1 MGAGE
6 GNCNTKSGHAFV
18 NQSKTK
24 RKMSSPQG
32 WFNSSGMEKPKFFE
46 TPSLSPS
53 KSLIT
58 FHYRITFT
66 FNYSVK
72 YNVINKL
79 FLIWLQKGVDEG

>member
-1 MGAGE
+1 MGREDGGGKGIVTQNLA
-6 GNCNTKSGHAFV
+6 TVLSIKV
-18 NQSKTK
+18 K
-24 RKMSSPQG
+24 RNEKCRLPRDG
-32 WFNSSGMEKPKFFE
+32 FNSSGMEKPKFCE

-72 YNVINKL
+72 YNVFN
-79 FLIWLQKGVDEG
+79 

>member
-1 MGAGE
+1 
-6 GNCNTKSGHAFV
+6 
-18 NQSKTK
+18 
-24 RKMSSPQG
+24 MSSPQR
-32 WFNSSGMEKPKFFE
+32 WFNSGGMEKPKFCE

-72 YNVINKL
+72 YNVFN
-79 FLIWLQKGVDEG
+79 